1 VETAKKFGAARSG
14 QLLIVAA
21 LAIAILIA
29 STSIYVYELTTQ
41 KQSAENDSIV
51 ELVLAIKTGLRNA
64 AVSALANITQGGQKT
79 VLAENLDT
87 LADVYTRLYPQQIC
101 QIRYKL
107 PNSAGYEDGVKLSWN
122 SNNGLGVSS
131 VYVPYMLK
139 VLAPTFNATLN
150 DAVNITTTLKVQGF
164 CTVGE
169 NETLKTVN
177 LTCMV
182 FNEEKQ
188 AQAKWIAIY
197 YEDDSGAWI
206 PVNNPSITDW
216 GNSTYSPHFTVA
228 LASDFVHVS
237 VHVVDARNIL
247 VVANTTCSQAV

>member
-1 VETAKKFGAARSG
+1 METAKKFGAARSG

-41 KQSAENDSIV
+41 KQSAENSSAV
-51 ELVLAIKTGLRNA
+51 ELALAVKTSLRNA

-87 LADVYTRLYPQQIC
+87 LADVYMRLYPQQIC
-101 QIRYKL
+101 QIRYTL
-107 PNSAGYEDGVKLSWN
+107 LNGSGYEGGVKLSWN

-131 VYVPYMLK
+131 VYIPYMLK
-139 VLAPTFNATLN
+139 VLAPAFNVAVN
-150 DAVNITTTLKVQGF
+150 DAINITTTLKVHGF
-164 CTVGE
+164 CIVSE

-182 FNEEKQ
+182 FNEEKP
-188 AQAKWIAIY
+188 AQAEWIAIY

-216 GNSTYSPHFTVA
+216 GNSTYSLLFTVA
-228 LASDFVHVS
+228 VASDFVHVS
-237 VHVVDARNIL
+237 AHVVDARNIF
-247 VVANTTCSQAV
+247 VVANTACSQAS

>member
-1 VETAKKFGAARSG
+1 METAKKFGAARSG

-41 KQSAENDSIV
+41 KQSAEDGSIV
-51 ELVLAIKTGLRNA
+51 ELALAVKTGLRNA

-87 LADVYTRLYPQQIC
+87 LADAYMRLYLQQIC

-107 PNSAGYEDGVKLSWN
+107 PNSAGYEDGVKISWN

-131 VYVPYMLK
+131 VHIPYMLK
-139 VLAPTFNATLN
+139 VLAPTLNATLN
-150 DAVNITTTLKVQGF
+150 DAVNITTTLRVHGC

-169 NETLKTVN
+169 NETLRTVN

-182 FNEEKQ
+182 FNEEKP
-188 AQAKWIAIY
+188 AQAKWIAVY

-216 GNSTYSPHFTVA
+216 GNGTYSLHFTVA

-237 VHVVDARNIL
+237 VHVVDARNIF
-247 VVANTTCSQAV
+247 VVANTTCSQTV

>member
-1 VETAKKFGAARSG
+1 MSRVNNTKAERGKRFHRRASPSHKDGFKKCCCKRPR
-14 QLLIVAA
+14 QHH
-21 LAIAILIA
+21 
-29 STSIYVYELTTQ
+29 TRRT
-41 KQSAENDSIV
+41 
-51 ELVLAIKTGLRNA
+51 
-64 AVSALANITQGGQKT
+64 KT

-216 GNSTYSPHFTVA
+216 GNSTYGLHFTVA

-237 VHVVDARNIL
+237 VQVVDARNIL